1 MSSNPPIEAPA
12 PGTTTLGQLLHTDL
26 DKDTAATIYRSAIA
40 ALLHWQLKPETTN
53 VQPMEGKEL
62 ILGMESFV
70 TNYIVSQRGHAVDAA
85 QRKIL
90 DAAFADISAQC
101 LALPQIPVHGQFTLD
116 QLQLI
121 GESASATNG
130 LPASALSATIAP
142 STASQLGPIGYD
154 IVSLVRDPRRPWDED
169 FSLDITIRY
178 WDMAR
183 KAGLPVGADFGEFY
197 RGMEWVAVQRHLS
210 EPALTSTPDL
220 HAWIGFLHSACA
232 RYRELRPLSRLIEQ
246 VQGIEAASGYAFG
259 RV

>member
-1 MSSNPPIEAPA
+1 MSSNPPTEAPA
-12 PGTTTLGQLLHTDL
+12 PGTTTLGQLLHADL
-26 DKDTAATIYRSAIA
+26 DKDAAATIYRSAIA
-40 ALLHWQLKPETTN
+40 ALLHWQLKQETAN
-53 VQPMEGKEL
+53 AQPLDATEL
-62 ILGMESFV
+62 TLGMESFV
-70 TNYIVSQRGHAVDAA
+70 NDYIVSQRGHAVDAA

-90 DAAFADISAQC
+90 DAAFAEISAQC
-101 LALPQIPVHGQFTLD
+101 LTLPQIPVHGRFTLD
-116 QLQLI
+116 QLQLM
-121 GESASATNG
+121 GESAGSTNSLSVSG
-130 LPASALSATIAP
+130 LSAHIAAP
-142 STASQLGPIGYD
+142 AANRLGPIGYD

-178 WDMAR
+178 WDTAR

>member
-1 MSSNPPIEAPA
+1 MSSNPPTEAPA
-12 PGTTTLGQLLHTDL
+12 PGTTTLGQLLHADL
-26 DKDTAATIYRSAIA
+26 DKDAAATIYRSAIA
-40 ALLHWQLKPETTN
+40 ALLHWQLKQETASA
-53 VQPMEGKEL
+53 QPLDATEL
-62 ILGMESFV
+62 TLGMESFV
-70 TNYIVSQRGHAVDAA
+70 NDYIVSQRGHAVDAA

-90 DAAFADISAQC
+90 DAAFAEISAQC

-116 QLQLI
+116 QLQFM

-142 STASQLGPIGYD
+142 SKANQLGPIGYD

-210 EPALTSTPDL
+210 KPALTSTPDL

>member
-1 MSSNPPIEAPA
+1 MSSNLPTEAPA
-12 PGTTTLGQLLHTDL
+12 PGTTTLGQLLHTDV

-40 ALLHWQLKPETTN
+40 ALLQWQLEPATGN
-53 VQPMEGKEL
+53 AQPLEAKEL

-70 TNYIVSQRGHAVDAA
+70 ADYIVSHRGHAVDAG

-90 DAAFADISAQC
+90 DAAFAEISAQC
-101 LALPQIPVHGQFTLD
+101 LALPQIPVHGRFTLD
-116 QLQLI
+116 QLQLM
-121 GESASATNG
+121 GESASATNS
-130 LPASALSATIAP
+130 LPSSALSANIAAP
-142 STASQLGPIGYD
+142 AGSRLGPIGYD

-183 KAGLPVGADFGEFY
+183 KAGLPVGPDFGEFY

-220 HAWIGFLHSACA
+220 HAWVAFLHSACA

-259 RV
+259 RA